1 MPFTGSAQK
10 PIIMKLTVL
19 NDNTAGRRCSAEFGL
34 SFLLE
39 EDKKVLFDLG
49 PSDVFIR
56 NAKILGIS
64 LEDIDCIVLSHGHW
78 DHGNGLKYIKNKK
91 LICHP
96 DCFIER
102 YIKTDD
108 ASIGLP
114 LTLEEAKENFEL
126 ILTKGPYKISQ
137 NIVFLGEIPR
147 KSSFE
152 STKTPFY
159 KDGKKDDFVM
169 DDSAIAITSQK
180 GLIIITGCSHAG
192 ICNIAEYAKE
202 VTGLRKIFAVI
213 GGFHLKYA
221 DKITDKTIEYFKKE
235 KIEKIYPSHCT
246 ELPALSKFYEAF
258 KIEQIRS
265 GDIINL

>member
-1 MPFTGSAQK
+1 
-10 PIIMKLTVL
+10 MKLTVL
-19 NDNTAGRRCSAEFGL
+19 NDNTAGRICPAEFGL

-49 PSDVFIR
+49 PSDIFIR
-56 NAKILGIS
+56 NAKALNIS

-78 DHGNGLKYIKNKK
+78 DHGNGLKFIKNKK

-96 DCFIER
+96 DCFIKR
-102 YIKTDD
+102 YLKKDD
-108 ASIGLP
+108 AYIGMP
-114 LTLEEAKENFEL
+114 LTLEEAKNNFEL
-126 ILTKGPYKISQ
+126 ILIKDPYQISQ
-137 NIVFLGEIPR
+137 NIIFLGEIPR
-147 KSSFE
+147 KNSFE

-159 KDGKKDDFVM
+159 KDEKKDDFVM
-169 DDSAIAITSQK
+169 DDSAIAINSQK

-192 ICNIAEYAKE
+192 ICNIAEHAKK
-202 VTGLRKIFAVI
+202 VTGIEKIHAVI

-221 DKITDKTIEYFKKE
+221 GEITGRTIEYFKKE

-258 KIEQIRS
+258 KIEQIHS
-265 GDIINL
+265 GDVIRL